1 MSPDPLFFTG
11 LAKLIINGAS
21 QIHVRDDNAVKTH
34 ARKLSWVYQ
43 VQSPAVDCVAS
54 VLLGLLVDS

>member
-21 QIHVRDDNAVKTH
+21 QTHVRDDNAVKTH
-34 ARKLSWVYQ
+34 ARKLSWV
-43 VQSPAVDCVAS
+43 SCTINR
-54 VLLGLLVDS
+54 L